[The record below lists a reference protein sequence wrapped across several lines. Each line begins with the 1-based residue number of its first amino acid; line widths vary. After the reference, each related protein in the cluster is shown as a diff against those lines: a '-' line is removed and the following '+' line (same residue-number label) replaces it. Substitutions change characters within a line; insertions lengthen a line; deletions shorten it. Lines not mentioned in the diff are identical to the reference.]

1 VDLTWQLL
9 KSHDCTL
16 CRLLMVF
23 LDLYGSVINT
33 LQTSYPLSALVL
45 RSHILQTVVHFQSL
59 SGKGIKNHKVIP
71 YRLQQL
77 PDADAHLRG
86 RPLQQHVQP
95 SADQPLRARTQTPC

>member
-1 VDLTWQLL
+1 
-9 KSHDCTL
+9 
-16 CRLLMVF
+16 MVF

-71 YRLQQL
+71 YRLQQ
-77 PDADAHLRG
+77 
-86 RPLQQHVQP
+86 HVQP
-95 SADQPLRARTQTPC
+95 SADQPLRTRTQTPC